1 MLILCKTAAFGAF
14 FMQKAP
20 VGAYKLGRFASFI
33 RPKGKIALLG
43 AFCFKIKPPAAQKN
57 LKSAKTLAFYIGT
70 LFAILRSKRAHL
82 ARLGHVK
89 T

>member
-1 MLILCKTAAFGAF
+1 
-14 FMQKAP
+14 MQKAL
-20 VGAYKLGRFASFI
+20 VGAYKLRCFVQFI

-43 AFCFKIKPPAAQKN
+43 VFCFKIKPPAAQN
-57 LKSAKTLAFYIGT
+57 SPKSSKTLAFYIGT
-70 LFAILRSKRAHL
+70 QFAILRSKRAHL